1 MEKDKYYDKAYEQFQ
16 NGNYDQAL
24 ENMKLSQT
32 VSEDERK
39 KFINQCL
46 SFITQQYIYL
56 IHEAINN
63 RDYTEANQLKGM
75 YLHLY
80 GENKEI
86 ASIGIP
92 TDGQSNS
99 TSQNSPTTQMPESQ
113 VSRETERTAAEVNNA
128 SPRPTVTFV
137 QSTSP
142 DNSNKNIIKWS
153 VIGVIAA
160 VLIIALIIAVS
171 SKSNESGQV
180 SAPAENSTYYD
191 NTTPESSSDESAVEN
206 TSTYEGNESNEPSAE
221 SNESSEDSY
230 SPDENNNNSEINSS
244 DDESGVGVDEEAE
257 DWR

>member
-180 SAPAENSTYYD
+180 SAPAVY
-191 NTTPESSSDESAVEN
+191 VL
-206 TSTYEGNESNEPSAE
+206 
-221 SNESSEDSY
+221 
-230 SPDENNNNSEINSS
+230 
-244 DDESGVGVDEEAE
+244 
-257 DWR
+257 

>member
-160 VLIIALIIAVS
+160 VLIIA
-171 SKSNESGQV
+171 GQV

>member
-180 SAPAENSTYYD
+180 SAPAELQNHQ
-191 NTTPESSSDESAVEN
+191 V
-206 TSTYEGNESNEPSAE
+206 TSLLLRIRQLMKETRVMNHLPRVTSRPKTV
-221 SNESSEDSY
+221 
-230 SPDENNNNSEINSS
+230 I
-244 DDESGVGVDEEAE
+244 VQMKIITIQK
-257 DWR
+257 

>member
-180 SAPAENSTYYD
+180 SALGKSVHQLKTLRIMIIQLQNHQ
-191 NTTPESSSDESAVEN
+191 V
-206 TSTYEGNESNEPSAE
+206 TSLLLRIRQLMKETRVMNHLPRVTSRPKTV
-221 SNESSEDSY
+221 
-230 SPDENNNNSEINSS
+230 I
-244 DDESGVGVDEEAE
+244 VQMKIITIQK
-257 DWR
+257 

>member
-180 SAPAENSTYYD
+180 SAPAVMIIQLQNHQ
-191 NTTPESSSDESAVEN
+191 V
-206 TSTYEGNESNEPSAE
+206 TSLLLRIRQLMKETRVMNHLPRVTSRPKTV
-221 SNESSEDSY
+221 
-230 SPDENNNNSEINSS
+230 I
-244 DDESGVGVDEEAE
+244 VQMKIITIQK
-257 DWR
+257 

>member
-1 MEKDKYYDKAYEQFQ
+1 
-16 NGNYDQAL
+16 
-24 ENMKLSQT
+24 MKLSQT
-32 VSEDERK
+32 VSENERK
-39 KFINQCL
+39 KFIGQCL

>member
-180 SAPAENSTYYD
+180 SAPAA
-191 NTTPESSSDESAVEN
+191 AVEN